1 MIRFVKQMKK
11 IAAFLEK
18 IIPIKDSSLVRFL
31 KFMNDLFLILS
42 AVSVIAALGFL
53 VYDIKNEANNIKE
66 SIQVNKEYKKLY
78 ESFKV
83 EVIKDY
89 QAENPEEDMPSDY
102 SLSDYREKWS
112 PLFNEMEEKQMD
124 CYSFYGGEGE
134 YLGTPISFDDI
145 DEGIEELTNTIN
157 NSGGWFNNYM
167 DYMGYW
173 ILLGVFV
180 GFPFCVL
187 YYKIN
192 RIKLNKLSE

>member
-1 MIRFVKQMKK
+1 MKK

-31 KFMNDLFLILS
+31 KFINDLFLVLS

-66 SIQVNKEYKKLY
+66 IIQVNKEYKKLF

-89 QAENPEEDMPSDY
+89 QAENPEEDIPSDY
-102 SLSDYREKWS
+102 YLSGYWEKWG
-112 PLFNEMEEKQMD
+112 PLFREMEEKQMD
-124 CYSFYGGEGE
+124 CYSFYGGESV
-134 YLGTPISFDDI
+134 YLGEPHYYEEI
-145 DEGIEELTNTIN
+145 DEGIEELTID
-157 NSGGWFNNYM
+157 NSTGWFNSYM

>member
-1 MIRFVKQMKK
+1 MKK
-11 IAAFLEK
+11 LAAFLEK

-31 KFMNDLFLILS
+31 KFMNDLFLVLS

-66 SIQVNKEYKKLY
+66 SIQVKKEYKKLF

-89 QAENPEEDMPSDY
+89 QAENPEEDIPSDY
-102 SLSDYREKWS
+102 HLVDYWEKWA
-112 PLFNEMEEKQMD
+112 PLVEEIENKQMEL
-124 CYSFYGGEGE
+124 YSFYLGETE
-134 YLGTPISFDDI
+134 RLGLPNSIEEI
-145 DEGIEELTNTIN
+145 DEGIEELTID
-157 NSGGWFNNYM
+157 NSEGWFNFYM

>member
-1 MIRFVKQMKK
+1 MKK

-31 KFMNDLFLILS
+31 KFINDLFLVLS

-53 VYDIKNEANNIKE
+53 VYDIKNEANNNKE
-66 SIQVNKEYKKLY
+66 SIQVYKEFKKLF

-89 QAENPEEDMPSDY
+89 QAENPEKDIPSDY
-102 SLSDYREKWS
+102 PLSDYSEKWG
-112 PLFNEMEEKQMD
+112 PLFREMEEKRSES
-124 CYSFYGGEGE
+124 YHFYWTPQK
-134 YLGTPISFDDI
+134 YLGLPYTIEEI
-145 DEGIEELTNTIN
+145 DEGIEELTLNIEDVEDSAEWFKSYM
-157 NSGGWFNNYM
+157 NS
-167 DYMGYW
+167 MGYW
-173 ILLGVFV
+173 FLLGVFV

>member
-1 MIRFVKQMKK
+1 MKK

-31 KFMNDLFLILS
+31 KFINDLFLVLS

-66 SIQVNKEYKKLY
+66 SIQVNKEYKKLF

-89 QAENPEEDMPSDY
+89 QAENPEEDIPSDY
-102 SLSDYREKWS
+102 YLSGYREKWR
-112 PLFNEMEEKQMD
+112 PLFEEMEEKD
-124 CYSFYGGEGE
+124 SYSFYGGESS
-134 YLGTPISFDDI
+134 YLGDPDYYEEI
-145 DEGIEELTNTIN
+145 DEGIEKLTTRIQD
-157 NSGGWFNNYM
+157 STGWFNYYM

>member
-1 MIRFVKQMKK
+1 MKK
-11 IAAFLEK
+11 LAAFLEK

-31 KFMNDLFLILS
+31 KFMNDLFLVLS

-66 SIQVNKEYKKLY
+66 SIQVKKEYKKLF

-89 QAENPEEDMPSDY
+89 QAENPEEDIPSDY
-102 SLSDYREKWS
+102 RLVDYWEKWA
-112 PLFNEMEEKQMD
+112 PLVEEIENKQMEL
-124 CYSFYGGEGE
+124 YSFYLGETKR
-134 YLGTPISFDDI
+134 LGVPNSIEEI
-145 DEGIEELTNTIN
+145 DEGIEELTIDK
-157 NSGGWFNNYM
+157 SEGWFNFYM
-167 DYMGYW
+167 YYMGYW